1 MQNNGLRELIV
12 FMECDGLHIRK
23 GKVLIASIAAKFSGF
38 FLFVSSSFRI
48 FAAVKRNE
56 SVKSII

>member
-23 GKVLIASIAAKFSGF
+23 GKVLIASIAAKFLAF

-48 FAAVKRNE
+48 FAAVKRN
-56 SVKSII
+56 